1 MEMIAAGSGDQ
12 TLCAMTRKSPR
23 EKLGYRYD
31 SANKAFF
38 DESAENGDEIAPSN
52 RDRRARDDESDAE
65 DFRKKDRKL
74 HGASP
79 A

>member
-1 MEMIAAGSGDQ
+1 MRDDQ
-12 TLCAMTRKSPR
+12 KKPR

-52 RDRRARDDESDAE
+52 CDRRARNNESDAE
-65 DFRKKDRKL
+65 DLRKKDRKL
-74 HGASP
+74 HGVGP

>member
-1 MEMIAAGSGDQ
+1 MRDDQ
-12 TLCAMTRKSPR
+12 KKPR

-52 RDRRARDDESDAE
+52 CDRRARNNEM
-65 DFRKKDRKL
+65 L
-74 HGASP
+74 
-79 A
+79 